1 MAGKRGSRAQE
12 ILQALARMLEV
23 CKGQRITTAALAA
36 ELGVSEAALYR
47 HFPSKTRMFDGL
59 IDFIEETVFGR
70 IPAIISHDLSTVD
83 QCYKILTL
91 VLAFSEKNPGITR
104 ILNGDALTGE
114 TEHLHRRIAQ
124 FYDRLESQL
133 KQVLREGQVRDGLIV
148 EVPIATAVNLMLCS
162 VEGKVHQYVRS
173 DFKQLPSTDWPT
185 QWRLITL
192 SMFTTPSK

>member
-23 CKGQRITTAALAA
+23 SKGQRITTAALAA

-47 HFPSKTRMFDGL
+47 HFPSKTRMFEGL
-59 IDFIEETVFGR
+59 IDFIEETIFGR
-70 IPAIISHDLSTVD
+70 ISSILNDDSSTVD
-83 QCYKILTL
+83 QCYRILTL

-114 TEHLHRRIAQ
+114 TEQLHKRVAQ
-124 FYDRLESQL
+124 FYHRLESQL
-133 KQVLREGQVRDGLIV
+133 KQLLREAQIRDGLKV
-148 EVPIATAVNLMLCS
+148 EIAIGTAVNLLVCT
-162 VEGKVHQYVRS
+162 VEGKIHQYVRS

-185 QWRLITL
+185 QWKLITL
-192 SMFTTPSK
+192 GMFA